1 MSEDKKYCL
10 SDEDIE
16 KAYEDLLFRRAMAL
30 TAEEESLEIEEEILE
45 MPPLSEEDIERKKKE
60 FEALLQKTVEAPEKE
75 KTEEPKK
82 KKGITLAFVLKK
94 AVSAAAMITFVAI
107 ISLSTVV
114 VASADARE
122 IVAEYIY
129 SFAYNEAGP
138 ITEIKP
144 AADSE
149 DETEQEEPKKEK
161 TLGEWVATYVP
172 EGYVFEGVEEFSTMK
187 ITEYK
192 KGEEDSIY
200 LNESGL
206 TTVAH
211 VDTENADY
219 VERIVI
225 GESEAL
231 LVVKNGT
238 TSIDWCTDDT
248 FLSVIGGAD
257 KNEMIAFARGVKRAD
272 GKRSTKFVDQEIYSY
287 DDSYAPT
294 YMTKGFVLGNIYG
307 ESTDDITVEYSN
319 GDKMIV
325 IDQFTDGIMRIDVSG
340 AEVKENVTVGENKA
354 LFIIK
359 DGVIS
364 VTWAIENRTI
374 HVWGNADREEIIKVA
389 ESIKKV
395 E

>member
-1 MSEDKKYCL
+1 MSEDKKYSL
-10 SDEDIE
+10 SKENIAD
-16 KAYEDLLFRRAMAL
+16 AYEDLFFREAMAIS
-30 TAEEESLEIEEEILE
+30 AEEESAEIERELLE
-45 MPPLSEEDIERKKKE
+45 MPALSEEDIERKKKE
-60 FEALLQKTVEAPEKE
+60 FEAILGRTVKKEEQKE
-75 KTEEPKK
+75 K
-82 KKGITLAFVLKK
+82 KKGRTFAFVLKK
-94 AVSAAAMITFVAI
+94 VISAAAMITFVAI
-107 ISLSTVV
+107 VSLSTVV

-129 SFAYNEAGP
+129 SFAYNESGE
-138 ITEIKP
+138 ITQIRPDAENPDII
-144 AADSE
+144 E
-149 DETEQEEPKKEK
+149 EETVR
-161 TLGEWVATYVP
+161 GEWVATYVP
-172 EGYVFEGVEEFSTMK
+172 EGYVFEGVEEFSSMK

-257 KNEMIAFARGVKRAD
+257 KNEMIAFARGVRRSGEKRTA
-272 GKRSTKFVDQEIYSY
+272 KFVDQEVYTY
-287 DDSYAPT
+287 KNSYAPT

-307 ESTDDITVEYSN
+307 ESADDLTVEYSN

-325 IDQFTDGIMRIDVSG
+325 FDQFSDGIMRIDTKGAQIRDNVDVGDHKATIIIKEDVVS
-340 AEVKENVTVGENKA
+340 VIWTVGNK
-354 LFIIK
+354 
-359 DGVIS
+359 
-364 VTWAIENRTI
+364 TI
-374 HVWGNADREEIIKVA
+374 HVWGNAPEEEIVKVA
-389 ESIKKV
+389 ESIEKV
-395 E
+395 R